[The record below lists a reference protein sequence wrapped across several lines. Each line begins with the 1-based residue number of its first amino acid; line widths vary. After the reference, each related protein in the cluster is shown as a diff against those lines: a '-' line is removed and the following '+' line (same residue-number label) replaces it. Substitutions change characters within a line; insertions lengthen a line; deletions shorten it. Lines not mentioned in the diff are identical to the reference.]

1 MMEPAKET
9 PMDVRRSVRY
19 GFVLIFVLA
28 AIWSVRPPG
37 TEAFASPPQANRAEP
52 QVMPQYNKSGALM
65 LPSDYRRWVMVGS
78 SLDLNYSETP
88 AQGGHQMFMHTL
100 MEPTAHKT
108 FVETGKF
115 REGTMFAL
123 LLQGVADKVMPARQG
138 QFAGDVHGVEMAV
151 KDKAHSPD
159 GWSYYGFGGM
169 GGSPSTT
176 ATAQPKN
183 NCYSCHVEHAQR
195 DNVFLQFYPLLAEAA
210 GLKK

>member
-1 MMEPAKET
+1 M
-9 PMDVRRSVRY
+9 RSRL
-19 GFVLIFVLA
+19 FVKSLGVLLFVLA
-28 AIWSVRPPG
+28 LVWAGRAPQ
-37 TEAFASPPQANRAEP
+37 TAAYSPAAQAGRTAE
-52 QVMPQYNKSGALM
+52 QDVMPRYDKSGALM
-65 LPSDYRRWVMVGS
+65 LPADYRRWVMVGS
-78 SLDLNYSETP
+78 SLDLSYAEMP
-88 AQGGHQMFMHTL
+88 AQPGHQMFLHTL
-100 MEPTAHKT
+100 MEPTAHKA

-151 KDKAHSPD
+151 KDRAHSPD

-169 GGSPSTT
+169 GGLRTT
-176 ATAQPKN
+176 ATAAPKN
-183 NCYSCHVEHAQR
+183 NCYSCHADHAQR